1 MDFHATVLEVIL
13 IAGVG
18 AYIGFLVGL
27 RSGAFLAWKKK
38 SRQKTRKSTAAQS
51 SKFSTKKKTRPTLG

>member
-27 RSGAFLAWKKK
+27 RSGAFLAMKNK
-38 SRQKTRKSTAAQS
+38 SRRKTKSSSAQS